1 MIKDLKDLEEKSN
14 MEFRVKNAAARDR
27 KAATKK
33 AEDDKAEAKT
43 IQLLEANFPKT
54 GSGTDGDK
62 VLAIPAN
69 THFELASCARRL
81 GLAYNYFYPYHIE
94 SWEIVGRRPSSVE
107 KKTSELRS
115 KDNERLQ
122 EYERKRKGEA
132 AVKREADEETYLNK
146 PQKFMDHAVKNKSEH
161 WDVAGT

>member
-1 MIKDLKDLEEKSN
+1 MIKDLKDLEEKLN

-33 AEDDKAEAKT
+33 AEEDKPEAKT
-43 IQLLEANFPKT
+43 IQFLEANFPKT
-54 GSGTDGDK
+54 GSGTDEDK

-107 KKTSELRS
+107 KRHRSSGVKTMRGFRNMRGKEKARP
-115 KDNERLQ
+115 R
-122 EYERKRKGEA
+122 
-132 AVKREADEETYLNK
+132 
-146 PQKFMDHAVKNKSEH
+146 
-161 WDVAGT
+161 